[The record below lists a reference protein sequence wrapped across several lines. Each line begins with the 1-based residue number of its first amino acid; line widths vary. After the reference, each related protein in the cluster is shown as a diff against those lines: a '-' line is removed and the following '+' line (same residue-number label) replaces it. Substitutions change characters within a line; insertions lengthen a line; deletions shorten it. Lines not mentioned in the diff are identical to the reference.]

1 MERSEQ
7 ILAYWFG
14 TDDEPRN
21 RSNLWFGQSDATDTE
36 IRQMFGRDLELA
48 TEGRLDEWAATARGR
63 LALILVLDQFSRH
76 IHRDQ
81 PAAHARDRQAQA
93 LCIEGITR
101 GIDRRLAPLERWF
114 FYMPLMHAEDL
125 DLQARS
131 VHCFRQLVEDATD
144 PYREPCQGAYDHAKQ
159 HRDLVE
165 RFGRFPE
172 RNELLGRASTPEELR
187 YLERRKRSR

>member
-1 MERSEQ
+1 MTSPGTAATYGSGRATPPTPRSGRCS
-7 ILAYWFG
+7 A
-14 TDDEPRN
+14 
-21 RSNLWFGQSDATDTE
+21 ATSK
-36 IRQMFGRDLELA
+36 LA

-81 PAAHARDRQAQA
+81 PAAFARDRQAQT

-125 DLQARS
+125 DLQTRS
-131 VHCFRQLVEDATD
+131 VHCFRQLVEDAAE

-172 RNELLGRASTPEELR
+172 RNELLGRAPTLDELR
-187 YLERRKRSR
+187 YLERLERSR